1 MISCITYF
9 TNWSETNRHL
19 KRVQLWFLR
28 MWVLANRS
36 VIYFIIHITFLF
48 LLFIGFPS
56 RRWLFS
62 REKSKIGGV
71 FKLFT
76 LVLPLSPTLFFF
88 LDFLFIFFLHTNLSR
103 YWNCSSFSLLV
114 ENALLFSGRQE
125 VYAKREEK
133 KPLMFSFFLTSLLKS
148 HSLKSFF
155 LNC

>member
-1 MISCITYF
+1 MISCITFF
-9 TNWSETNRHL
+9 TNWSETNMHL
-19 KRVQLWFLR
+19 KRLQLWFLR

-36 VIYFIIHITFLF
+36 VIYFIIHISFLF

-76 LVLPLSPTLFFF
+76 LVLPLSHPLFLPQFF
-88 LDFLFIFFLHTNLSR
+88 IYFFLHTNLSR

-133 KPLMFSFFLTSLLKS
+133 KPFMFSFFLTSLLKS